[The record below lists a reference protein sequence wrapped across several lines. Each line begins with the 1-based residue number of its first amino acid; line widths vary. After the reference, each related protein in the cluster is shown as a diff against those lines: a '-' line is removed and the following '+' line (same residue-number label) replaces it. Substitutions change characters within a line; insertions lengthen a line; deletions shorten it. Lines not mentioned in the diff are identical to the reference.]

1 MSIRHY
7 FDQQLNDLRDRIL
20 LMGSRVHDELK
31 LAMTAFN
38 TLSTEKAQAVF
49 AADQVVNQT
58 RFEIE
63 EICFTL
69 IVTQQPAARDLRTI
83 IAAMNVIVDLE
94 RMGDQAKGI
103 AKVVPHLLK
112 SPGQER
118 PSELRQMGEIVGK
131 MLDDTMYAYAHGDTD
146 LAREI
151 AGRDSE
157 VDLIYAQVFNK
168 ALHELARAGT
178 ADKAESVYEVLRVA
192 RELERFGDLATNVA
206 ERVIYLVTGSH
217 QELNVDELERQIIVN

>member
-7 FDQQLNDLRDRIL
+7 FDQQLSDLRDRIL
-20 LMGSRVHDELK
+20 LMGSRVQDELN
-31 LAMTAFN
+31 LAMAALN
-38 TLSTEKAQAVF
+38 TLDIDKANAVY
-49 AADQVVNQT
+49 AADRIVNEN
-58 RFEIE
+58 RFAIE

-112 SPGQER
+112 NPGQER
-118 PSELRQMGEIVGK
+118 PPELRQMGDLVGK
-131 MLDDTMYAYAHGDTD
+131 MLADTMTAYATNDTD

-151 AGRDSE
+151 ASRDDA
-157 VDLIYAQVFNK
+157 VDALYAQVFNK
-168 ALHELARAGT
+168 LLAQMANAGT
-178 ADKAESVYEVLRVA
+178 AAKAESAYEVLRVA

-217 QELNVDELERQIIVN
+217 QELNVDELGG